1 MTEDPLEPLR
11 SRRRYLRS
19 AGVVGLGLLPGCSSV
34 PDTETRTTAATS
46 TPTGTPSTTREP
58 TRTATP
64 ERYER
69 VVNVVEAGA
78 DPEGGQSVTPVLEEV
93 ADDDTLVHFPPGTY
107 LFESVWR
114 FDGYSNLGVVG
125 DRATLVP
132 GEDLRYWL
140 IALDVS
146 DFTLAGFT
154 LDHRGEGVG
163 PQVQVH
169 TTAGHSVVRDLT
181 VRGFHDSDYIT
192 FTPYVEDEDASMLVE
207 RLRVPDGTK
216 GVPAVY
222 LGPESVGKITFADC
236 YLEHCAQG
244 IYGSAHSGPFNVL
257 GGVYANN
264 NKAAIR
270 VGAGDHG
277 AHIRGVHVRVDDPL
291 SNTWTNGMNIRGIWM
306 REGDGTFVTDCDFE
320 MMNLEGILSDGA
332 IVLGDL
338 MGRATI
344 RNTRI
349 RMDASAYA
357 VRAQHPSSRTEKLQG
372 NQGLPDEHH
381 LTCENLRIVG
391 GASDLEAI
399 RVMGRDDS
407 TFRNISVTQPN
418 GRRRGLVIGSNSKNC
433 TVEGGTWVTGH
444 YPLVVEA
451 NRQALMEGA
460 CPVRLED
467 VTRLDAVNLDDA
479 GERIAMAKDGSYCI
493 DGVAG
498 LEDATDVVIAV
509 LGVRD
514 GVLFG
519 RRMSTSAFR
528 RRYGN

>member
-1 MTEDPLEPLR
+1 M
-11 SRRRYLRS
+11 
-19 AGVVGLGLLPGCSSV
+19 V
-34 PDTETRTTAATS
+34 PI
-46 TPTGTPSTTREP
+46 
-58 TRTATP
+58 
-64 ERYER
+64 
-69 VVNVVEAGA
+69 
-78 DPEGGQSVTPVLEEV
+78 LEEV

-107 LFESVWR
+107 LFESPWR
-114 FDGYSNLGVVG
+114 LDGFSNLGVVG
-125 DRATLVP
+125 DRATLLP

-140 IALDVS
+140 IALDVA

-154 LDHRGEGVG
+154 FDHRERGVG

-169 TTAGHSVVRDLT
+169 ATGGRSVVRDLT
-181 VRGFHDSDYIT
+181 VRGFHDSDLIT
-192 FTPYVEDEDASMLVE
+192 FTPYVEDENASMLVE
-207 RLRVPDGTK
+207 RLRIPDGTE

-277 AHIRGVHVRVDDPL
+277 AYIRGVHIRIDDPL
-291 SNTWTNGMNIRGIWM
+291 SDTWTNGINVRGIWM
-306 REGDGTFVTDCDFE
+306 REGMNTFITDCD
-320 MMNLEGILSDGA
+320 LELLDLDGALSDGA
-332 IVLGDL
+332 IVVGDL
-338 MGRATI
+338 MGPTTI

-349 RMDASAYA
+349 RTDATAYA

-372 NQGLPDEHH
+372 DQGLPDEHH

-391 GASDLEAI
+391 GATDLEAI

-407 TFRNISVTQPN
+407 TFRNVTVTQPK
-418 GRRRGLVIGSNSKNC
+418 GRRRGLVIGSNAKNC

-444 YPLVVEA
+444 YPLVVEGD
-451 NRQALMEGA
+451 RQALMDGA

-467 VTRLDAVNLDDA
+467 VTKLEAANIDDA
-479 GERIAMAKDGSYCI
+479 GEKIALGDAGSYCI

-498 LEDATDVVIAV
+498 IENASGVVIAV
-509 LGVRD
+509 VAVRD
-514 GVLFG
+514 GVVFG

-528 RRYGN
+528 GTYGN